1 MLLHVFLQ
9 HSSQACDCAPTNNSN
24 YSTTMPLNPVGA
36 STKLN
41 NAVASKG
48 NPDAVAAA
56 MTTTTGCTCM
66 GGVNAGTAA
75 FNNNKKDNSGKVTLE
90 TILSSNT
97 KFQAISAIAV
107 AQDGV
112 VNIADQGMLARYF
125 F

>member
-1 MLLHVFLQ
+1 
-9 HSSQACDCAPTNNSN
+9 
-24 YSTTMPLNPVGA
+24 MPLNPVGA

-41 NAVASKG
+41 NAAASKG
-48 NPDAVAAA
+48 NPDAVAA
-56 MTTTTGCTCM
+56 MMTGTTTTTGCTCT

-112 VNIADQGMLARYF
+112 VNIADQGKLNLTKSGHSKCYKKLLWSSQSELKCYNSL
-125 F
+125 